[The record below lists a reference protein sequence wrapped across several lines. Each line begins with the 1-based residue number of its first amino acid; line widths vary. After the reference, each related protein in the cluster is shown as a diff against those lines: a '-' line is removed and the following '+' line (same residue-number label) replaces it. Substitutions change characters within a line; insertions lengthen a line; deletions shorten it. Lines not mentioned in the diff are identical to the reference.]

1 MFSWI
6 ASGGCK
12 HKTDNRSFASLFNHL
27 IGNADF
33 KRLFINHSAIL
44 FQNYVN
50 ATRVKST
57 LESMAATLV
66 SEETDRD
73 LDEMERAGGYYNA
86 CGDGFSI
93 SGSCMKTWATNRDNT
108 IISDYKQKFSL
119 SDMITV
125 NINAS
130 GSGTVLVDGMKL
142 PSTSYAGKFFS
153 GNAMEL
159 TAVPASGAVFTGWVD
174 GNKDNPR
181 IVTPTSGATYTANF
195 GK

>member
-1 MFSWI
+1 
-6 ASGGCK
+6 
-12 HKTDNRSFASLFNHL
+12 
-27 IGNADF
+27 
-33 KRLFINHSAIL
+33 
-44 FQNYVN
+44 
-50 ATRVKST
+50 
-57 LESMAATLV
+57 
-66 SEETDRD
+66 
-73 LDEMERAGGYYNA
+73 
-86 CGDGFSI
+86 
-93 SGSCMKTWATNRDNT
+93 
-108 IISDYKQKFSL
+108 
-119 SDMITV
+119 MITV